1 MVASINI
8 SSYLILWH
16 YFSAFIAGLKD
27 ANAVNPDVTL
37 EHFGLDSLMD
47 AELRQIFQHYYD
59 LTLSEEEVRALT
71 FAKLDELSSSHQLNQ
86 NDLSPADAAVVM
98 QMTQV

>member
-1 MVASINI
+1 M
-8 SSYLILWH
+8 
-16 YFSAFIAGLKD
+16 KD
-27 ANAVNPDVTL
+27 ASTVNHDVTL
-37 EHFGLDSLMD
+37 EHLGLDSIMD
-47 AELRQIFQHYYD
+47 AELRQTLQHYYD